1 MRILYVTN
9 GFPYP
14 LTSGYL
20 RHYFL
25 IRELSEHHE
34 ISLFSIVGG
43 DFDNADSDALT
54 PYTKRIHTF
63 PSSSRSDSRARKVRD
78 RLSVLCTGGRADG
91 AVQRLGREAADLA
104 RREQFDAVIFSGKRT
119 FPALAFLPE
128 LPIVVDVCDTASARA
143 RGEMR
148 FASPFRIPALALQYA
163 EFKRAERGLSRR
175 GSILLFA
182 SARDRD
188 LLLADVRRTGLDP
201 RTSVVPNGV
210 DVEFW
215 HRTSPTLGA
224 DRVVF
229 TGKMNY
235 PPNED
240 AALLLIRQVMPI
252 VRRSFPAAELLVVGR
267 DPTDRL
273 RREGQAPG
281 VTVTGFVEDV
291 RPYLD
296 TAAVFAAPLRFG
308 AGIQNKVLEA
318 MAMEIP
324 VVASPL
330 AAGGLRTGNG
340 VRPPLVVAHSPGDL
354 AGRIVE
360 RLAAGPRAE
369 PDRAARAYVEEH
381 FVWRESAR
389 IVGEALAAVVP
400 RPSKPVERSSC

>member
-1 MRILYVTN
+1 MTN

-34 ISLFSIVGG
+34 ISLFSIVGA
-43 DFDNADSDALT
+43 DFGKADSDALT
-54 PYTKRIHTF
+54 PYTKRIRTF
-63 PSSSRSDSRARKVRD
+63 PSSNRSNSRARKIRD
-78 RLSVLCTGGRADG
+78 RLSVLGPGGRADG
-91 AVQRLGREAADLA
+91 AVHGLGREAADLA
-104 RREQFDAVIFSGKRT
+104 RRERFDAVLFSGKRT
-119 FPALAFLPE
+119 FPALSFLPG
-128 LPIVVDVCDTASARA
+128 LPIVADVCDTASARV

-148 FASPFRIPALALQYA
+148 FTTPLRIPALALQYA

-175 GSILLFA
+175 GSVLLFA

-188 LLLADVRRTGLDP
+188 LLLADVRGKGLDP
-201 RTSVVPNGV
+201 RALVAPNGV
-210 DVEFW
+210 DVEYW
-215 HRTSPTLGA
+215 HRTSPSLGA
-224 DRVVF
+224 GRVVF

-240 AALLLIRQVMPI
+240 AALLLIRKVMPI

-281 VTVTGFVEDV
+281 VTVTGFVDDV

-330 AAGGLRTGNG
+330 AAGGLRTGDG
-340 VRPPLVVAHSPGDL
+340 KTPPLVVAHSSGDL
-354 AGRIVE
+354 AGSIVE

-369 PDRAARAYVEEH
+369 PDRAAARMSRSISSGARAGA
-381 FVWRESAR
+381 SS
-389 IVGEALAAVVP
+389 P
-400 RPSKPVERSSC
+400 RHSLPS